1 MGSDSKGGG
10 GASKSYDYF
19 ATFAAVVR
27 AGRVDTAHALL
38 VDGKAIWEGPINR
51 TDMGVGNPY
60 TIVPTDS
67 KWLLEGGYIKL
78 YWGTDD
84 QTADAALALN
94 GHPPYRGF
102 AYIVFC
108 RFLCGRE
115 RTNLPNIE
123 FIGTAIPTP
132 PTGIITSTALD
143 DDRANPWAIVADL
156 LTSRH
161 GLGLP
166 EARLNA
172 ASFEAAHDYLGDDA
186 ELSFLT
192 YAAPLLTSQQEAR
205 TFCDGL
211 LGSFGGLLRVNG
223 SGEVEAVQPTLD
235 PGSLSLYLQLTENDY
250 SKPIEVD
257 AQTWDDVPTGIALR
271 YANKDR
277 QWKEDVMIHDDPL
290 ALQLVGENRRTSI
303 DRKWITSS
311 EQARRVCAEW
321 AKRFCRPVLSGT
333 AFIRAASILVHP
345 SGSPIAGD
353 PIKPGDRVR
362 LDVDS
367 TPGGSGSSQLVRVL
381 ELRRGQKGGVTMR
394 WQAESVSPQVP
405 FSPAYTVPDDATPE
419 PTNITDAVLIPLPL
433 ALSEG
438 REPRIAVL
446 ATRPD
451 EMITGCDVEFDVEDG
466 AGTFTPIGT
475 QIGFAV
481 KCRVA
486 ADYSAT
492 ASGDIRL
499 EILETLD
506 QRLAL
511 AQPGPSGAQ
520 DDTLLLICY
529 RATAGL
535 VDVVGDVPD
544 MEIMSIQE
552 SAAVSGDTYDFTVL
566 RSRFSTLRAEWLE
579 DSTCWIIPRS
589 SLVGHFHTTFRDRL
603 NTGDEMTFHLR
614 SFNRFST
621 YDGTLTDFPAKFS
634 AWSSRRPFITGPT
647 FFLYGG
653 RQYDRTTAS
662 DGVWDIVT
670 SLTDVVFDSDGNAA
684 RLRLEYRNVSE
695 SIDAWDAQ
703 TWTEIVDVSFRPTRR
718 STFEDIFILAQYPDP
733 EVTLP
738 LADSATF
745 WVRATVWD
753 STGLSY
759 TAMGLI
765 FAPYAS
771 QSPTP
776 LGPPSSVS
784 RDANGNVTVTG
795 AAGTTSIEYA
805 IVDPGDDF
813 NGSSPYS
820 SPVSTISGSSG
831 SFAAPGNVR
840 VWIRVVKSGTPDEY
854 GPWVDYDFE
863 DPTFPS
869 QP

>member
-1 MGSDSKGGG
+1 MGSDSKGQGG
-10 GASKSYDYF
+10 GSKSYDYY
-19 ATFAAVVR
+19 ATFAAVFR
-27 AGRVDTAHALL
+27 AGLVDTAHALL

-51 TDMGVGNPY
+51 TDGGVGNPY
-60 TIVPTDS
+60 TITPADS

-78 YWGTDD
+78 YWGTDS
-84 QTADAALALN
+84 QTADAALELH

-102 AYIVFC
+102 CYIVFC

-123 FIGTAIPTP
+123 FIATAAPTP
-132 PTGIITSTALD
+132 PSGIITSTSVS

-161 GLGLP
+161 GLGL
-166 EARLNA
+166 EDARLDA
-172 ASFEAAHDYLGDDA
+172 ASFQSAHDYLEDDA
-186 ELSFLT
+186 ELKLLS

-211 LGSFGGLLRVNG
+211 LGSFGGLLRVTG

-250 SKPIEVD
+250 SKPPEVD

-271 YANKDR
+271 FANKDR
-277 QWKEDVMIHDDPL
+277 QFKEDVMIHDDPL

-333 AFIRAASILVHP
+333 AYIRSATILRHP
-345 SGSPIAGD
+345 TGSPIAGE
-353 PIKPGDRVR
+353 PIQPGDRIR

-381 ELRRGQKGGVTMR
+381 DMRRGQKGGVSIR
-394 WQAESVSPQVP
+394 WQAESISPQVP
-405 FSPAYTVPDDATPE
+405 FSPAYTVPENATPE
-419 PTNITDAVLIPLPL
+419 PSNITDAILIPLPL
-433 ALSEG
+433 ALSAG

-451 EMITGCDVEFDVEDG
+451 EMVTGCDVEFDVEDG
-466 AGTFTPIGT
+466 AGTFVAIGT
-475 QIGFAV
+475 QIRFAV
-481 KCRVA
+481 KCRVD

-499 EILETLD
+499 EIMETLD

-520 DDTLLLICY
+520 DDTLLVICY
-529 RATAGL
+529 RSTDGL
-535 VDVVGDVPD
+535 VDLVGDVPD
-544 MEIMSIQE
+544 IEIMSIQE
-552 SAAVSGDTYDFTVL
+552 SAAVSTDTYDFTVL
-566 RSRFSTLRAEWLE
+566 RSRFATPRAEWLE
-579 DSTCWIIPRS
+579 DSTAWIVPRS

-603 NTGDEMTFHLR
+603 NDGTEMTFHLR
-614 SFNRFST
+614 SFNAFST
-621 YDGTLTDFPAKFS
+621 YDSTLTDFPAQFS
-634 AWSSRRPFITGPT
+634 AWSSRKPRVVGSRWGLIRNAFPRE
-647 FFLYGG
+647 L
-653 RQYDRTTAS
+653 AS
-662 DGVWDIVT
+662 EGVWDIVEST
-670 SLTDVVFDSDGNAA
+670 TDRVQDADGNAT
-684 RLRLEYRNVSE
+684 RLRIEYRQVGYE
-695 SIDAWDAQ
+695 S
-703 TWTEIVDVSFRPTRR
+703 WTEIIDQSFRPTREM
-718 STFEDIFILAQYPDP
+718 TFADIFALGSYPDP
-733 EVTLP
+733 VFTFP
-738 LADSATF
+738 LEDAASF
-745 WVRATVWD
+745 WVHATVYD
-753 STGLSY
+753 SSGLLSLHK
-759 TAMGLI
+759 ALI
-765 FAPYAS
+765 FSPYAS

-776 LGPPSSVS
+776 LGPPEEVS
-784 RDANGNVTVTG
+784 RDASGNVTVTG
-795 AAGTTSIEYA
+795 ASGTTSIEYA
-805 IVDPGDDF
+805 IVDAGEDF
-813 NGSSPYS
+813 TGSSPYS
-820 SPVSTISGSSG
+820 APVVTISAASG
-831 SFAAPGNVR
+831 TFAAPGNVR

>member
-1 MGSDSKGGG
+1 MGGDSKGGG
-10 GASKSYDYF
+10 GASKSYDYY
-19 ATFAAVVR
+19 ATFAAVFR

-38 VDGKAIWEGPINR
+38 VDGKAIWEGPVNR

-60 TIVPTDS
+60 TMVPLDS

-84 QTADAALALN
+84 QTADATLAVT

-102 AYIVFC
+102 CYIVFH

-123 FIGTAIPTP
+123 FIGTAHATP
-132 PTGIITSTALD
+132 PTAVIPSTGLH
-143 DDRANPWAIVADL
+143 DDRANPWAIVADM

-161 GLGLP
+161 GLGLAP
-166 EARLNA
+166 ARLNG
-172 ASFEAAHDYLGDDA
+172 ASFQAAHDYLAGDA
-186 ELSFLT
+186 GRRFLA
-192 YAAPLLTSQQEAR
+192 YAAPLLTSQEEAR

-250 SKPIEVD
+250 SRPVEVD

-271 YANKDR
+271 FDDKDR
-277 QWKEDVMIHDDPL
+277 QFKQNSMVHDDPL
-290 ALQLVGENRRTSI
+290 ALQLVGENRRKSI
-303 DRKWITSS
+303 DRKWVTSS
-311 EQARRVCAEW
+311 EQARRICAEW

-333 AFIRAASILVHP
+333 AYIRNPAILRHP
-345 SGSPIAGD
+345 AGSPLAGE

-367 TPGGSGSSQLVRVL
+367 FPGGSGSSQLVRVL
-381 ELRRGQKGGVTMR
+381 ELRRGQTGGVTMR
-394 WQAESVSPQVP
+394 WQAESVSPQIP
-405 FSPAYTVPDDATPE
+405 FSPAYTVPDDGTPV
-419 PTNITDAVLIPLPL
+419 PSNITDATLIPLPL

-451 EMITGCDVEFDVEDG
+451 EMVTGCDVEFDVEDG
-466 AGTFTPIGT
+466 AGTFVAIGT

-481 KCRVA
+481 KCRVT

-520 DDTLLLICY
+520 DDTLLLVCY
-529 RATAGL
+529 RATVGL

-544 MEIMSIQE
+544 MEIMSIQD
-552 SAAVSGDTYDFTVL
+552 SAAVSGSTYDFTVL
-566 RSRFSTLRAEWLE
+566 RSRFSTKRAEWLE
-579 DSTCWIIPRS
+579 DSTAWIVPRS

-603 NTGDEMTFHLR
+603 ADATEMTFHLR
-614 SFNRFST
+614 SFNRFGT

-634 AWSSRRPFITGPT
+634 AWSSRKPRVVGARWGLVRNT
-647 FFLYGG
+647 FVRETLTEGE
-653 RQYDRTTAS
+653 
-662 DGVWDIVT
+662 WDIVEST
-670 SLTDVVFDSDGNAA
+670 TDKVQDADGNAT
-684 RLRLEYRNVSE
+684 RLRIEYRQVGFDS
-695 SIDAWDAQ
+695 
-703 TWTEIVDVSFRPTRR
+703 WTEIIDQSFRPTREM
-718 STFEDIFILAQYPDP
+718 TFADIFALGSYPDP
-733 EVTLP
+733 VFTFP
-738 LADSATF
+738 LETQASF
-745 WVRATVWD
+745 WVHATVYD
-753 STGLSY
+753 SSGLLSLHK
-759 TAMGLI
+759 ALI
-765 FAPYAS
+765 FSPYAS
-771 QSPTP
+771 QSPQP
-776 LGPPSSVS
+776 LGPPQDVE

-795 AAGTTSIEYA
+795 ASGVTSIEYA
-805 IVDPGDDF
+805 IVDAGEDF

-820 SPVSTISGSSG
+820 APVVTIAGSSG
-831 SFAAPGNVR
+831 TFAAPGNVR
-840 VWIRVVKSGTPDEY
+840 VWIRVVKSGSPDEY
-854 GPWVDYDFE
+854 GPWVDYDFD

>member
-1 MGSDSKGGG
+1 MGSDSKGQGG
-10 GASKSYDYF
+10 GSKSYDYY
-19 ATFAAVVR
+19 ATFAAVFR
-27 AGRVDTAHALL
+27 AGVVDTAHALL

-51 TDMGVGNPY
+51 TDGGVGNPY
-60 TIVPTDS
+60 TITPADS

-78 YWGTDD
+78 YWGTNS
-84 QTADAALALN
+84 QTADAALALH

-102 AYIVFC
+102 CYIVFC

-123 FIGTAIPTP
+123 FIATAGPTP
-132 PTGIITSTALD
+132 PTGIITSTSVS

-161 GLGLP
+161 GLGLAD
-166 EARLNA
+166 ARLNA
-172 ASFEAAHDYLGDDA
+172 ASFQAAHDYLEDGG
-186 ELSFLT
+186 ELEFLT

-211 LGSFGGLLRVNG
+211 LGSFGGALRVNG

-235 PGSLSLYLQLTENDY
+235 PGDLSHFLQLTENDY
-250 SKPIEVD
+250 SRPPEVD

-271 YANKDR
+271 FANKER
-277 QWKEDVMIHDDPL
+277 QFKEDVMIHDDPL

-333 AFIRAASILVHP
+333 AYIRSATILRHP
-345 SGSPIAGD
+345 TGSPIAGE
-353 PIKPGDRVR
+353 PIQPGDRVR

-381 ELRRGQKGGVTMR
+381 DMRRGQKGGVSIR

-405 FSPAYTVPDDATPE
+405 FSPVYTVPEDTVPTPS
-419 PTNITDAVLIPLPL
+419 NITDAILMPLPL
-433 ALSEG
+433 ALSAG

-451 EMITGCDVEFDVEDG
+451 EMVTGCDVEFDVEDG
-466 AGTFTPIGT
+466 AGTFVALGT

-544 MEIMSIQE
+544 IEIMSIQE
-552 SAAVSGDTYDFTVL
+552 SAAVSADTYDFTVL
-566 RSRFSTLRAEWLE
+566 RSRFATPRAEWLE
-579 DSTCWIIPRS
+579 DSTAWIIPRS

-603 NTGDEMTFHLR
+603 NSGTEMTFHLR
-614 SFNRFST
+614 SFNAFGA
-621 YDGTLTDFPAKFS
+621 YDSTLTDFPAQFS

-647 FFLYGG
+647 FFIYGG

-662 DGVWDIVT
+662 DGVWSIVS
-670 SLTDVVFDSDGNAA
+670 SLTDVVTDGDGNAA
-684 RLRLEYRNVSE
+684 RLRIEYRNVDE
-695 SIDAWDAQ
+695 TLDAWDSQ
-703 TWTEIVDVSFRPTRR
+703 TWTQIIDISFRPTRR
-718 STFEDIFILAQYPDP
+718 ATFADIFELAEYPDP
-733 EVTLP
+733 DVTLP

-745 WVRATVWD
+745 WVRATAYD
-753 STGLSY
+753 TTGLSW
-759 TAMGLI
+759 TAMALI

-784 RDANGNVTVTG
+784 RDANGNVTITG

-805 IVDPGDDF
+805 IVDAGDDF

-820 SPVSTISGSSG
+820 APVSTISGSSG
-831 SFAAPGNVR
+831 TFAAPGNVR
-840 VWIRVVKSGTPDEY
+840 VWIRVVKSGTPDEF
-854 GPWVDYDFE
+854 GPWVDYDFD